1 MVVTHVFHCHFNNEV
16 SRGGKKKKKKS
27 VITLVTDIGIDSC

>member
-16 SRGGKKKKKKS
+16 SGEKKYI
-27 VITLVTDIGIDSC
+27 ITLVTDIGIGSC